1 MKSPSK
7 GAIQTGEQV
16 MPNKT
21 IYVSETDIPVFDKA
35 QQMAGGNLSSAIAQA
50 LRRYVEDEEMQEQRF
65 EEISVDVGRVYRV
78 HKKFIRESS
87 VEKRFMGKAII
98 SWRTRDPEDPRS
110 ESYDVYK
117 TPKGRFVV
125 YSRIGPNDNYEGDDE
140 EEDPTSESRLDV
152 YDSLEAM
159 HAGLPQEL
167 YEATVEAAAAI
178 AADGELLDI

>member
-1 MKSPSK
+1 
-7 GAIQTGEQV
+7 
-16 MPNKT
+16 
-21 IYVSETDIPVFDKA
+21 
-35 QQMAGGNLSSAIAQA
+35 
-50 LRRYVEDEEMQEQRF
+50 
-65 EEISVDVGRVYRV
+65 
-78 HKKFIRESS
+78 
-87 VEKRFMGKAII
+87 MGKAII
-98 SWRTRDPEDPRS
+98 SWHTRDPEDPRS

-178 AADGELLDI
+178 AGDGELLDI